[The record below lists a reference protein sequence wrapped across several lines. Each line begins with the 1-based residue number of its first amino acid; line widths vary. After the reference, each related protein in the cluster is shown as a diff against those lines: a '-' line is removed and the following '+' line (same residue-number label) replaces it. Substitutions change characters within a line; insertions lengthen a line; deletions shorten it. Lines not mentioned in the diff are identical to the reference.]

1 MKRISL
7 LFAIAAMFFTTAN
20 AQMSDVTAQYIVNPS
35 LESSTPL
42 PVTECKNSYGTNYGM
57 GYNVLAHWNTFGG
70 NDFAESNWKLEEQLK
85 NANAGV
91 VSYGGKVLYSNTGF
105 ESLPS
110 VGMLNTSGNNAMC
123 FCGNAMLIYKQT
135 SMVTLPIGRYELH
148 INVYPYNGQYSHE
161 SPTIDIKCAT
171 GFVAE
176 DGTEY
181 PTELSA
187 AKNVK
192 FNSNEWN
199 EHVISF
205 EITEA
210 TQGTFQVS
218 YGTQYFA
225 VIDDIRLMY
234 DNSIITTSLEK
245 MVTRAEALNAELDDN
260 DLAAAILIAKNFIAT
275 PTQQA
280 DVELQVATLAA
291 AMTTALAATTKT
303 VNITAAYIENPSFET
318 GEASP
323 WDGYGNVQEPIN
335 ENSKPYIDGTYIYD
349 YTAASSSN
357 TLFQTIANLP
367 AGYYMLDAKVNGNA
381 TMVINNTRTDR
392 VGGVEYIFLRT
403 HSTVEHIT
411 AASQLKIG
419 MRGSQKY
426 KADDFRLFYAKD
438 EASLL
443 TIELANVKADA
454 TAVLND
460 PKYASVTGSE
470 RTSLA
475 DAING
480 TDIAAINTAVN
491 NLVIA
496 TVAYPKLEKAKQN
509 AAAYTMAAYPYA
521 LKSLYEQIQNLINKE
536 ATTANEALEM
546 ASQLDDLCN
555 QFYISNFYCEG
566 VEHTDYSDRI
576 INLAGTNVGARTD
589 AAKWKDPKTGVKQT
603 ATYGVKSTY
612 PSESKDK
619 VSAMYLTLSNSIPE
633 GTYVMSMLMMG
644 STGLTVDVCKNT
656 QQSVTGRTKVGELT
670 GQGTAAGGRYGAG
683 WNDHA
688 VQFTRNAGDN
698 YIILYC
704 QPTENYKEWYV
715 ANFRIYHLTDN
726 PTAVHDVQQHK
737 TPANNNYYDL
747 QGRRVEMP
755 KKGLYIVN
763 GKKVIFK

>member
-1 MKRISL
+1 MKQNSL
-7 LFAIAAMFFTTAN
+7 LIVAGLMFCLGTQ
-20 AQMSDVTAQYIVNPS
+20 AQMTDVTEQYIVNPGF
-35 LESSTPL
+35 ESSTPL
-42 PVTECKNSYGTNYGM
+42 PVTECKSSYGTNYGM

-105 ESLPS
+105 ESLPA
-110 VGMLNTSGNNAMC
+110 VGMLNTSGSNAMC

-135 SMVTLPIGRYELH
+135 SVVTLPIGRYELH

-161 SPTIDIKCAT
+161 SPTISIKCSA

-176 DGTEY
+176 DETEY
-181 PTELSA
+181 PAELSS
-187 AKNVK
+187 AKNVE

-234 DNSIITTSLEK
+234 DNSIITTSLERI
-245 MVTRAEALNAELDDN
+245 VTRAESLNAELDDN
-260 DLAAAILIAKNFIAT
+260 DLAAAILVAKNFIAN

-280 DVELQVATLAA
+280 DVDLQVATLAA
-291 AMTTALAATTKT
+291 AMKTALAATTKT
-303 VNITAAYIENPSFET
+303 VNITAAYVDNASFET

-335 ENSKPYIDGTYIYD
+335 EDSKPYIDGTYIYD
-349 YTAASSSN
+349 YTAAGSN
-357 TLFQTIANLP
+357 TLFQMIENLP
-367 AGYYMLDAKVNGNA
+367 AGYYLLDAKVNGNA

-392 VGGVEYIFLRT
+392 VGGVEYMFLRT
-403 HSTVEHIT
+403 HSTVEHVT
-411 AASQLKIG
+411 ATGQLKIG
-419 MRGSQKY
+419 MRSSQKY

-443 TIELANVKADA
+443 AIELADVKADA
-454 TAVLND
+454 TAILND
-460 PKYASVTGSE
+460 AKFASVTGSE

-475 DAING
+475 DAIDG
-480 TDIAAINTAVN
+480 TDITAINTAVN
-491 NLVIA
+491 NLLIA

-509 AAAYTMAAYPYA
+509 ASAYTMTAYPYA
-521 LKSLYEQIQNLINKE
+521 LMSLYEQIQKIINTE

-546 ASQLDDLCN
+546 ASQLESLCT
-555 QFYISNFYCEG
+555 QFYVSNFYCEG

-576 INLAGTNVGARTD
+576 ISLAGTNVGARTD
-589 AAKWKDPKTGVKQT
+589 AAGWKDPKTGVKQT

-619 VSAMYLTLSNSIPE
+619 VSALYLTLSPSIPE

-644 STGLTVDVCKNT
+644 STGLTIDVCKNT
-656 QQSVTGRTKVGELT
+656 QQSVTNRTKVGEMT

-688 VQFTRNAGDN
+688 IQFTRNADDN

-715 ANFRIYHLTDN
+715 ANFRLYHLTGDI
-726 PTAVHDVQQHK
+726 TVVHAVQQHE
-737 TPANNNYYDL
+737 ASGRNHCYDL

-755 KKGLYIVN
+755 TKGLYIVN

>member
-1 MKRISL
+1 MKKISL
-7 LFAIAAMFFTTAN
+7 LIAIASIFCTTAT
-20 AQMSDVTAQYIVNPS
+20 AQMNDVTEQYIVNPS
-35 LESSTPL
+35 FESSTPL
-42 PVTECKNSYGTNYGM
+42 PVTECKSSYGTNFGM
-57 GYNVLAHWNTFGG
+57 GYNILAHWNTLGG
-70 NDFAESNWKLEEQLK
+70 IDFADSNWKLEEQLK

-91 VSYGGKVLYSNTGF
+91 VSYGGKVLYTNTGF
-105 ESLPS
+105 ESLPAA
-110 VGMLNTSGNNAMC
+110 GKLNTSGSNAMC

-161 SPTIDIKCAT
+161 SPTIKIKCAA
-171 GFVAE
+171 GFVAK

-181 PTELSA
+181 PDKLSE
-187 AKNVK
+187 AKDVEFK
-192 FNSNEWN
+192 SNEWN

-210 TQGTFQVS
+210 TEGTFQVS

-225 VIDDIRLMY
+225 VIDDIKLTY
-234 DNSIITTSLEK
+234 DNSIITTSLENL
-245 MVTRAEALNAELDDN
+245 VVRAEALNAELDDSN
-260 DLAAAILIAKNFIAT
+260 LATAILTAKNFIAN
-275 PTQQA
+275 PTQQS
-280 DVELQVATLAA
+280 DVEPQVATLAA
-291 AMTTALAATTKT
+291 AMTTALAATTKA
-303 VNITAAYIENPSFET
+303 VNITAAYIDNPSFET
-318 GEASP
+318 GVASP
-323 WDGYGNVQEPIN
+323 WEGYGNVQEPIN
-335 ENSKPYIDGTYIYD
+335 EDSKPYIDGTFIYD
-349 YTAASSSN
+349 YTSASSSN
-357 TLFQTIANLP
+357 TLYQTIVNMP

-381 TMVINNTRTDR
+381 TMVINNTRTDI

-403 HSTVEHIT
+403 HSKVENVTT
-411 AASQLKIG
+411 AGQLKIG
-419 MRGSQKY
+419 IRGTQKY

-438 EASLL
+438 ADALL
-443 TIELANVKADA
+443 AIELANVKADA

-460 PKYASVTGSE
+460 QKYASVTGSE
-470 RTSLA
+470 RTNLA

-496 TVAYPKLEKAKQN
+496 TVAYPKLEKTKQN
-509 AAAYTMAAYPYA
+509 AATYTMTAYPYA
-521 LKSLYEQIQNLINKE
+521 LVSLYEQIQDLIAKE
-536 ATTANEALEM
+536 ATTANEALDM
-546 ASQLDDLCN
+546 ASQLDNLCN

-576 INLAGTNVGARTD
+576 ISLAGANVGARTD
-589 AAKWKDPKTGVKQT
+589 AAGWKDPKTGTKQT

-612 PSESKDK
+612 PSESKDN
-619 VSAMYLTLSNSIPE
+619 VSALYLTLSNSIPE

-656 QQSVTGRTKVGELT
+656 QKSTTNRTKVGEMT

-688 VQFTRNAGDN
+688 IQFTRNAGDN

-715 ANFRIYHLTDN
+715 ANFRIYHLTN
-726 PTAVHDVQQHK
+726 TPVAVHAVQKQE
-737 TPANNNYYDL
+737 TPTHYYDL
-747 QGRRVEMP
+747 QGRRVEKP
-755 KKGLYIVN
+755 TKGLYIVN

>member
-1 MKRISL
+1 MKKISL
-7 LFAIAAMFFTTAN
+7 LIAIASIFCTTAT
-20 AQMSDVTAQYIVNPS
+20 AQMNDVTEQYIVNPS
-35 LESSTPL
+35 FESSTPL
-42 PVTECKNSYGTNYGM
+42 PVTECKSSYGTNFGM
-57 GYNVLAHWNTFGG
+57 GYNIMAHWNTLGG
-70 NDFAESNWKLEEQLK
+70 IDFADSNWKLEEQLK

-91 VSYGGKVLYSNTGF
+91 VSYGGKVLYTNTGF
-105 ESLPS
+105 ESLPAA
-110 VGMLNTSGNNAMC
+110 GKLNTSGSNAMC

-161 SPTIDIKCAT
+161 SPTIKIKCAA
-171 GFVAE
+171 GFVAK

-181 PTELSA
+181 PDKLSE
-187 AKNVK
+187 AKGVEFK
-192 FNSNEWN
+192 SNEWN

-210 TQGTFQVS
+210 TEGTFQVS

-225 VIDDIRLMY
+225 VIDDIKLTY
-234 DNSIITTSLEK
+234 DNSIITTSLEYL
-245 MVTRAEALNAELDDN
+245 VVRAEALNAELDDSN
-260 DLAAAILIAKNFIAT
+260 LATAILTAKNFIAN
-275 PTQQA
+275 PTQQS
-280 DVELQVATLAA
+280 DVEPQVATLAA
-291 AMTTALAATTKT
+291 AMTTALAATTKA
-303 VNITAAYIENPSFET
+303 VNITAAYIDNPSFET
-318 GEASP
+318 GVASP
-323 WDGYGNVQEPIN
+323 WEGYGNVQEPIN
-335 ENSKPYIDGTYIYD
+335 EDSKPYIDGTFIYD
-349 YTAASSSN
+349 YTSASSSN
-357 TLFQTIANLP
+357 TLYQTIANMP

-381 TMVINNTRTDR
+381 TMVINNTRTDI

-403 HSTVEHIT
+403 HSKVENVTT
-411 AASQLKIG
+411 AGQLKIG
-419 MRGSQKY
+419 IRGTQKY

-438 EASLL
+438 ADALL
-443 TIELANVKADA
+443 AIELANVKADA

-460 PKYASVTGSE
+460 QKYASVTGSE
-470 RTSLA
+470 RTNLA

-521 LKSLYEQIQNLINKE
+521 LESLYEQIQNLINKE

-555 QFYISNFYCEG
+555 QFYTSNFYCEG

-619 VSAMYLTLSNSIPE
+619 VSALYLTLSNSIPE

-688 VQFTRNAGDN
+688 IQFTRNAGDN

-715 ANFRIYHLTDN
+715 ANFRIYHLTN
-726 PTAVHDVQQHK
+726 TPVAVHAVQKQEA
-737 TPANNNYYDL
+737 PAHYYDL
-747 QGRRVEMP
+747 QGRRVEKP
-755 KKGLYIVN
+755 TKGLYIVN

>member
-1 MKRISL
+1 MKKISL
-7 LFAIAAMFFTTAN
+7 LIAIASIFCTTAT
-20 AQMSDVTAQYIVNPS
+20 AQMNDVTEQYIVNPS
-35 LESSTPL
+35 FESSTPL

-57 GYNVLAHWNTFGG
+57 GYNIFAHWNTLGG
-70 NDFAESNWKLEEQLK
+70 IDFADSNWKLEEQLK

-91 VSYGGKVLYSNTGF
+91 VSYGGKVLYTNTGF
-105 ESLPS
+105 ESLPAA
-110 VGMLNTSGNNAMC
+110 GKLNTSGSNAMC

-161 SPTIDIKCAT
+161 SPTIKIKCAA
-171 GFVAE
+171 GFVAK

-181 PTELSA
+181 PDKLSE
-187 AKNVK
+187 AKDVEFK
-192 FNSNEWN
+192 SNEWN

-210 TQGTFQVS
+210 TEGTFQVS

-225 VIDDIRLMY
+225 VIDDIKLTY
-234 DNSIITTSLEK
+234 DNSIITTSLENL
-245 MVTRAEALNAELDDN
+245 VVRAEALNAELDDSN
-260 DLAAAILIAKNFIAT
+260 LATAILTAKNFIAN
-275 PTQQA
+275 PTQQS
-280 DVELQVATLAA
+280 DVEPQVATLAA
-291 AMTTALAATTKT
+291 AMTTALAATTKA
-303 VNITAAYIENPSFET
+303 VNITAAYIDNPSFET
-318 GEASP
+318 GVASP
-323 WDGYGNVQEPIN
+323 WEGYGNVQEPIN
-335 ENSKPYIDGTYIYD
+335 EDSKPYIDGTFIYD
-349 YTAASSSN
+349 YTSASSSN
-357 TLFQTIANLP
+357 TLYQTIANMP

-381 TMVINNTRTDR
+381 TMVINNTRTDI
-392 VGGVEYIFLRT
+392 VGGVEYLFLRT
-403 HSTVEHIT
+403 HSKVENVTT
-411 AASQLKIG
+411 AGQLKIG
-419 MRGSQKY
+419 IRGTQKY

-438 EASLL
+438 ADALL
-443 TIELANVKADA
+443 AIELANVKADA

-460 PKYASVTGSE
+460 QKYASVTGSE
-470 RTSLA
+470 RTNLA

-496 TVAYPKLEKAKQN
+496 TVAYPKLEKTKQN
-509 AAAYTMAAYPYA
+509 AATYTMTAYPYA
-521 LKSLYEQIQNLINKE
+521 LVSLYEQIQDLIAKE
-536 ATTANEALEM
+536 ATTANEALDM
-546 ASQLDDLCN
+546 ASQLDNLCN

-576 INLAGTNVGARTD
+576 INLAGTNVAGRTD
-589 AAKWKDPKTGVKQT
+589 AAGWKDPKTGTKQT

-619 VSAMYLTLSNSIPE
+619 VSALYLTLSNSIPE

-656 QQSVTGRTKVGELT
+656 QKSTTNRTKVGEMT

-688 VQFTRNAGDN
+688 IQFTRNAGDN

-715 ANFRIYHLTDN
+715 ANFRIYHLTN
-726 PTAVHDVQQHK
+726 TPVAVHTVQKQE
-737 TPANNNYYDL
+737 TPAHYYDL
-747 QGRRVEMP
+747 QGRRVEKP
-755 KKGLYIVN
+755 TKGLYIVN